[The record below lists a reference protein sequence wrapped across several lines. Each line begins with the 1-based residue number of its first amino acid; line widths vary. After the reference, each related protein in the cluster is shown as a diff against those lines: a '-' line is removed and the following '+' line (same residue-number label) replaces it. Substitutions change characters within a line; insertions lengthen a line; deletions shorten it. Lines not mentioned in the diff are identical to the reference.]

1 MCAGISSLSS
11 NTSNPPI
18 YTVPAG
24 MKSCVIPSVGD
35 IFRVAVLGVDVGCD
49 VGAGVD
55 VDVDV
60 TGIAVGA
67 RVFVGILVA
76 GGVMAL

>member
-1 MCAGISSLSS
+1 M
-11 NTSNPPI
+11 

-24 MKSCVIPSVGD
+24 TKSCVIPSVGD
-35 IFRVAVLGVDVGCD
+35 IFLVIVSGVDVGCN
-49 VGAGVD
+49 VGAG

-67 RVFVGILVA
+67 SVFVGILVA
-76 GGVMAL
+76 GGVMVL

>member
-1 MCAGISSLSS
+1 
-11 NTSNPPI
+11 
-18 YTVPAG
+18 

-35 IFRVAVLGVDVGCD
+35 IFIVTVSGVDVDCNVC

-60 TGIAVGA
+60 TGIAVGTS
-67 RVFVGILVA
+67 VLVGILVA
-76 GGVMAL
+76 GGVMVL